1 MPSTDN
7 ERAAIPLYTEDFRT
21 ARARNE
27 TEIAAA
33 SIKMNDLCAK
43 DISETINSNYSD
55 NILNTDKIV
64 DELVEKYGA
73 ERLAYIFA
81 ARITNA
87 DWDGRY
93 SREAKAW
100 AAQEMSG
107 FSEALKNRSSDYSL
121 SAHPVLVN
129 AVVEKF
135 IAVQREREKVQSAV
149 LNEAMPDQGSAAAA
163 YPSAKERL
171 QELTDMLE
179 AGIRDIF
186 SGDKFKEMLAVM
198 SKFHDYS
205 VNNTILIARQKPD
218 ATFVAGF
225 NQWKKD
231 FGRSVN
237 KGEKGIKILAPCIY
251 KTKED
256 EIKKDPVSGLP
267 VLDENGKPVK
277 EESEKMLTGFKAV
290 TVFDV
295 SQTDGKPL
303 PNLGVDELSGDI
315 KDFDKL
321 MSVLREISPVP
332 IKFALI
338 TSDAKGFY
346 NFDDKSITIKE
357 GMSNVQTV
365 KTAIHEIT
373 HAKLHDVD
381 TVKAKGE
388 KPKDQ
393 STKEVEAESVAFA
406 VCQHFGIDTSDYSFG
421 YVAGWSSGKDTP
433 ELKASLETI
442 HDTAAEL
449 ITAISEKYLGIE
461 KDKALSQDSN
471 IIGNVRYADIQE
483 KQYQRLPTETAL
495 DVAAKLEDMGI
506 SYSGRITGD
515 NTTLTYGRDD
525 TETFKA
531 VLQEVRNA
539 RKELNAPQIIG
550 NTPFKDI
557 ADKRYL
563 KFKNDVA
570 EKVAEKL
577 YAEDIPFSGKVIG
590 GYTTITVN
598 KDDEL
603 RCSAI
608 AKGLT
613 EPLRKDI
620 IGNVKYSDIKDKT
633 YFKLEPE
640 TAEKVAAKLDEMGVK
655 FSGKLGD
662 DKTTI
667 TIDKADTK
675 AYQAAV
681 KEVVAAERKQPER
694 SDIIGNTPYRLIAE
708 KSYRKVSLEDMQ
720 AVSDTLTALGVK
732 FSGQI
737 KDGSVTFTVS
747 KPDVPKIDAAI
758 DKANGIRMINEQEE
772 KKPVRTEKAQ
782 IIGNTDF
789 KSIPLKTYTSIPTS
803 DVEAVTGKLNEMGI
817 KFSGR
822 IDGETTK
829 LTTSKTDVKKLS
841 AIIAEVSGISEVKET
856 AAEKAPAKKSNI
868 IGNTPYR
875 SIPDAKIIRV
885 PTSGLDELAKRLEEM
900 GVKFS
905 GVRGRDKSAITVTK
919 ADTEKVNEA
928 IKDIGGFL
936 EDTLK
941 PYVPKPA
948 KEPEKPFGTVKAS
961 EIIGNTPYKEIAQK
975 VYEKFPTEQALAVA
989 KLLNEKGARFSGRVN
1004 GDFTTLTVEKADI
1017 DLLDEAMADYR
1028 DQFERPQP
1036 EKKEPSV
1043 TAVKSE
1049 QPKKPE
1055 WRMYVIPDLYT
1066 WANNRIKP
1074 MTPIEYFDT
1083 FAEAKQR
1090 FDELRG
1096 QAYNYEPVTN
1106 EVTGRPPARLTL
1118 GLDSAKNHAAC
1129 DLLHVCGG
1137 KNVMIEDFTRMEEVR
1152 SQPEAVALIAQT
1164 AKEISFDTVSHYEK
1178 LPDGSYPK
1186 EPEIIPFDKWDNPYF
1201 SVENKVPAAKSEHT
1215 PVYRHDAEYARRHKE
1230 TSALAQSTRTNRVC
1244 SFEINRDAEKYAASG
1259 KLGEF
1264 AAKIAEKYGFERSMY
1279 VLSRNVQQNTHNQ
1292 HSEAAKAIAA
1302 TCKVGDPSMNSVIMV
1317 DVKPETMDALLIKLN
1332 EMQLERGISPEK
1344 PEYTGKMPDETVT
1357 IEDMNDYGYSY
1368 EGMLPLSAEK
1378 ALELYDNDLAPVY
1391 LLRDDNTES
1400 MANSRQDIEEHDG
1413 MLGVEVEDWE
1423 KVVAYQ
1429 EHLESLA
1436 VSEPSR
1442 EAMLLND
1449 NKCMVGI
1456 YQLKSSP
1463 ENHGIAFAPMKELEQ
1478 QGLTP
1483 DRGNYTLVYTFEVN
1497 PQELENLPEFL
1508 DDVYREFNIERPEDF
1523 KGHSL
1528 SVSDVIVVNNHGEK
1542 TAVYVDSWD
1551 MKPLEVF
1558 GQVRE
1563 NPLKAVEDALEQND
1577 NNFDGIIN
1585 NLPTADELQ
1594 KRAESGERIS
1604 ITEFAEAIRREQEQG
1619 QKPAVKG
1626 RTKAAKPEQEKKSV
1640 LGFLKQ
1646 AAAAKG
1652 ATDKK
1657 EPTKARAKT
1666 KGTEI

>member
-7 ERAAIPLYTEDFRT
+7 ERAAIPLYKEDFRT

-100 AAQEMSG
+100 AAQEISG
-107 FSEALKNRSSDYSL
+107 LSEALKNRSSDYSL
-121 SAHPVLVN
+121 TAHPVLVN

-135 IAVQREREKVQSAV
+135 ITVQREREKEQSAV
-149 LNEAMPDQGSAAAA
+149 LNEAMPDQASADAA

-179 AGIRDIF
+179 SGIRDVF
-186 SGDKFKEMLAVM
+186 SGDKFKEMLEVM

-205 VNNTILIARQKPD
+205 VNNTILIARQMPD
-218 ATFVAGF
+218 ATVVAGF

-231 FGRSVN
+231 FGRSVL
-237 KGEKGIKILAPCIY
+237 KGAKGIKILAPNAY
-251 KTKED
+251 KAKVE
-256 EIKKDPVSGLP
+256 EIKRDPVTDLP
-267 VLDENGKPVK
+267 IMDKDGNPVK
-277 EESEKMLTGFKAV
+277 EVVEETRMSFKPV

-303 PNLGVDELSGDI
+303 PDLGVDELKGEI

-321 MSVLREISPVP
+321 MDILRDISPVP
-332 IKFALI
+332 INFAPI
-338 TSDAKGFY
+338 RTEAKGFY
-346 NFDDKSITIKE
+346 DPTSKSITIKE
-357 GMSNVQTV
+357 GMSDVQTV

-373 HAKLHDVD
+373 HAKLHDLD
-381 TVKAKGE
+381 IVKAKGE

-421 YVAGWSSGKDTP
+421 YVASWSSGKDTP

-442 HDTAAEL
+442 HDTAAE
-449 ITAISEKYLGIE
+449 IIKVISEKFLGIE
-461 KDKALSQDSN
+461 KDKALEQEAN
-471 IIGNVRYADIQE
+471 YIGNTNYADIPQR
-483 KQYQRLPTETAL
+483 QYQRLYTDTAL
-495 DVAAKLEDMGI
+495 DVAAKLEEMGI
-506 SYSGRITGD
+506 PYSGRITSD
-515 NTTLTYGRDD
+515 YTTLTYGKADA
-525 TETFKA
+525 ETFKA
-531 VLQEVRNA
+531 VLEEVRNA
-539 RKELNAPQIIG
+539 RKGLNGPQIIG
-550 NTPFKDI
+550 NAPFRDI

-563 KFKNDVA
+563 KLKNDVA
-570 EKVAEKL
+570 DKVAEQL
-577 YAEDIPFSGKVIG
+577 YAEDIPFSGKVVG

-598 KDDEL
+598 REDEL

-613 EPLRKDI
+613 AESRSDI
-620 IGNVKYSDIKDKT
+620 IGNVKFGDIKDKV

-640 TAEKVAAKLDEMGVK
+640 IAEKVASKLNEMGVS

-675 AYQAAV
+675 AYNAAV

-737 KDGSVTFTVS
+737 KDDSVTFTVS

-772 KKPVRTEKAQ
+772 KKPARTAKAE

-789 KSIPLKTYTSIPTS
+789 KSIPFKTYTGIPTS
-803 DVEAVTGKLNEMGI
+803 DVEAVVGKLNEMGI

-829 LTTSKTDVKKLS
+829 LTTSKTDAKKLS

-875 SIPDAKIIRV
+875 SIPDPKIIRV

-905 GVRGRDKSAITVTK
+905 GVKGRDKSAITVTK

-948 KEPEKPFGTVKAS
+948 KEPEKPFGTVKTS

-975 VYEKFPTEQALAVA
+975 VYEKFPTEMGLAVA
-989 KLLNEKGARFSGRVN
+989 KLLDEKGARFSGHVK
-1004 GDFTTLTVEKADI
+1004 GEFTTLTVEKADI
-1017 DLLDEAMADYR
+1017 ELLDEAMADYR

-1036 EKKEPSV
+1036 EKKE
-1043 TAVKSE
+1043 
-1049 QPKKPE
+1049 
-1055 WRMYVIPDLYT
+1055 L
-1066 WANNRIKP
+1066 
-1074 MTPIEYFDT
+1074 
-1083 FAEAKQR
+1083 
-1090 FDELRG
+1090 
-1096 QAYNYEPVTN
+1096 
-1106 EVTGRPPARLTL
+1106 
-1118 GLDSAKNHAAC
+1118 
-1129 DLLHVCGG
+1129 
-1137 KNVMIEDFTRMEEVR
+1137 
-1152 SQPEAVALIAQT
+1152 
-1164 AKEISFDTVSHYEK
+1164 
-1178 LPDGSYPK
+1178 
-1186 EPEIIPFDKWDNPYF
+1186 
-1201 SVENKVPAAKSEHT
+1201 AAKSEHT
-1215 PVYRHDAEYARRHKE
+1215 PVYRHDLEYARRHNE
-1230 TSALAQSTRTNRVC
+1230 TPALAQSNRTNRVC

-1264 AAKIAEKYGFERSMY
+1264 AAKIAEKYGIERSMY

-1302 TCKVGDPSMNSVIMV
+1302 TCKVGDPSMNSVIMT

-1344 PEYTGKMPDETVT
+1344 PEYTGKIPDETVT

-1378 ALELYDNDLAPVY
+1378 ALEMYDNDLAPVY
-1391 LLRDDNTES
+1391 LLWEDNSES

-1413 MLGVEVEDWE
+1413 MFGVEVEDWE
-1423 KVVAYQ
+1423 KVAAYQ

-1436 VSEPSR
+1436 ASEPSR

-1478 QGLTP
+1478 QGVAP
-1483 DRGNYTLVYTFEVN
+1483 DRDNYTLVYTFEVH
-1497 PQELENLPEFL
+1497 PEELENLPEFL
-1508 DDVYREFNIERPEDF
+1508 DDVYGTFNYDRPEDF

-1585 NLPTADELQ
+1585 NLPTVDEIT
-1594 KRAESGERIS
+1594 KRAESGQQVS
-1604 ITEFAEAIRREQEQG
+1604 LMDLANAMKREQEQG
-1619 QKPAVKG
+1619 QKPAAKG

-1652 ATDKK
+1652 TTDKK

>member
-27 TEIAAA
+27 TEIAVA

-121 SAHPVLVN
+121 TAHPVLVN

-135 IAVQREREKVQSAV
+135 IAVQREREKVQNTV
-149 LNEAMPDQGSAAAA
+149 LNEAMPEQASAAAA

-179 AGIRDIF
+179 SGIRDVF
-186 SGDKFKEMLAVM
+186 SGDKFKEMLEVM

-205 VNNTILIARQKPD
+205 VNNTILIARQMPD
-218 ATFVAGF
+218 ATVVAGF

-231 FGRSVN
+231 FGRSVL
-237 KGEKGIKILAPCIY
+237 KGAKGIKILAPNAY
-251 KTKED
+251 KTKVE
-256 EIKKDPVSGLP
+256 EIKRDPVTDLP
-267 VLDENGKPVK
+267 IMDKDGNPVK
-277 EESEKMLTGFKAV
+277 EVVEEMRMSFKPV

-303 PNLGVDELSGDI
+303 PDLGVDELKGEI

-321 MSVLREISPVP
+321 MDVLRDISPVP
-332 IKFALI
+332 IKFAPI
-338 TSDAKGFY
+338 RTEAKGFY
-346 NFDDKSITIKE
+346 DPSSKSITIKE
-357 GMSNVQTV
+357 GMSDVQTV

-373 HAKLHDVD
+373 HAKLHDLD

-421 YVAGWSSGKDTP
+421 YVASWSSGRDTP

-442 HDTAAEL
+442 HDTAAE
-449 ITAISEKYLGIE
+449 IIKVISEKFLGIE
-461 KDKALSQDSN
+461 KDKALLQDSN

-515 NTTLTYGRDD
+515 NTTLTYGRADA
-525 TETFKA
+525 ETFKT
-531 VLQEVRNA
+531 VLEEVRNA
-539 RKELNAPQIIG
+539 RKELNDPQIIG
-550 NTPFKDI
+550 NTPFRDI
-557 ADKRYL
+557 EDKRYL
-563 KFKNDVA
+563 KFKNDTA

-590 GYTTITVN
+590 GYTTITVSRE
-598 KDDEL
+598 DEL

-613 EPLRKDI
+613 EPSRKDI

-681 KEVVAAERKQPER
+681 KEVVAAERKPPER
-694 SDIIGNTPYRLIAE
+694 SDIFGNTEYRLIAE
-708 KSYRKVSLEDMQ
+708 KSYRKVPAEDAR
-720 AVSDTLTALGVK
+720 AVSNTLKSLGVK
-732 FSGQI
+732 FSSRVNGN
-737 KDGSVTFTVS
+737 DVTFTVS
-747 KPDVPKIDAAI
+747 KPDIPKIDAAI
-758 DKANGIRMINEQEE
+758 DKANGIKMINEQEE
-772 KKPVRTEKAQ
+772 KKPARAAKAE
-782 IIGNTDF
+782 IIGNTDY
-789 KSIPLKTYTSIPTS
+789 KSIPFKTYTSIPTS
-803 DVEAVTGKLNEMGI
+803 DVEAVTGKINEMGI

-829 LTTSKTDVKKLS
+829 LTTSKTDAKKLS

-856 AAEKAPAKKSNI
+856 ATEKAPAKKSNI

-875 SIPDAKIIRV
+875 SIPDPKIIKV
-885 PTSGLDELAKRLEEM
+885 PTSGLEELEKRLEEM

-905 GVRGRDKSAITVTK
+905 GVRGRDNSAITVTK
-919 ADTEKVNEA
+919 ADVQKVNEA

-948 KEPEKPFGTVKAS
+948 KEPERSFGMVKES
-961 EIIGNTPYKEIAQK
+961 HIIGNVPYKDIVQK
-975 VYEKFPTEQALAVA
+975 VYNKFPTEQALAIG
-989 KLLNEKGARFSGRVN
+989 KLLEEKGASYSGRVT
-1004 GDFTTLTVEKADI
+1004 GEYTTLTVGKADI

-1028 DQFERPQP
+1028 ARFERPQP
-1036 EKKEPSV
+1036 EKKALAAS
-1043 TAVKSE
+1043 K
-1049 QPKKPE
+1049 
-1055 WRMYVIPDLYT
+1055 
-1066 WANNRIKP
+1066 
-1074 MTPIEYFDT
+1074 
-1083 FAEAKQR
+1083 
-1090 FDELRG
+1090 
-1096 QAYNYEPVTN
+1096 
-1106 EVTGRPPARLTL
+1106 EV
-1118 GLDSAKNHAAC
+1118 
-1129 DLLHVCGG
+1129 
-1137 KNVMIEDFTRMEEVR
+1137 
-1152 SQPEAVALIAQT
+1152 
-1164 AKEISFDTVSHYEK
+1164 
-1178 LPDGSYPK
+1178 
-1186 EPEIIPFDKWDNPYF
+1186 
-1201 SVENKVPAAKSEHT
+1201 AAKSEHT
-1215 PVYRHDAEYARRHKE
+1215 PVYRHDAEYARRHNE
-1230 TSALAQSTRTNRVC
+1230 TPALAQSTRTNRVC

-1264 AAKIAEKYGFERSMY
+1264 AAKIAEKYGVERSMY
-1279 VLSRNVQQNTHNQ
+1279 VLSRNVQQKTHNQ
-1292 HSEAAKAIAA
+1292 HSEVAKAIAA

-1332 EMQLERGISPEK
+1332 EMQLELGISPEK

-1391 LLRDDNTES
+1391 LLWDDNTES

-1456 YQLKSSP
+1456 YQIKSSP

-1483 DRGNYTLVYTFEVN
+1483 DRDNYTLVYTFEVK
-1497 PQELENLPEFL
+1497 PEQLADMPAFL
-1508 DDVYREFNIERPEDF
+1508 NDVFAKFNIERPEDF
-1523 KGHSL
+1523 SGHSL

-1542 TAVYVDSWD
+1542 SAHFVDSWD
-1551 MKPLEVF
+1551 MKTLEQF

-1604 ITEFAEAIRREQEQG
+1604 ITEFAEAIRREQGQG
-1619 QKPAVKG
+1619 QKPAAKG
-1626 RTKAAKPEQEKKSV
+1626 RTKAAKPEQERKSV

-1646 AAAAKG
+1646 AAAAKS
-1652 ATDKK
+1652 AADQK
-1657 EPTKARAKT
+1657 EPTKAKT
-1666 KGTEI
+1666 KGTER